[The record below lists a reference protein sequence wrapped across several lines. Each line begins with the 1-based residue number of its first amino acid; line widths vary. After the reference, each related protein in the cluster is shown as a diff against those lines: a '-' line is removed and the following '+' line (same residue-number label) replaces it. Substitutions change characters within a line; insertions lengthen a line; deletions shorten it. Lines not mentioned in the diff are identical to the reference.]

1 MISQA
6 LQKII
11 QGNDLSAEEARQ
23 AMTAIMLGE
32 AGDIGTA
39 ALLAA
44 LAVKGETGEE
54 IQSFARSMRKAAEP
68 WPGPD
73 VPVLADTCGTGG
85 DSQGTL
91 NISTIAAILLASM
104 GVPVAKHGNR
114 AVSSK
119 SGSADLLEQ
128 LGVRLDLEPREVAQ
142 CLERVGICFLFAQ
155 KWHPAMKY
163 AAPVRKAM
171 GVRTVFNLL
180 GPLTN
185 PAPVTH
191 QVLGVFGHRFVEP
204 IAEALAGLGRKGAYV
219 VHSADGLDECSIAD
233 QTYFCR
239 IESGAVVEKGVVTP
253 EDFGFRRAPLESL
266 RVADAQAAR
275 ERSLAVLGGRGSEI
289 ENHVIAMNAALLY
302 SMTAE
307 TTLPKAADACLEA
320 LRSGGAEALVGRWKA
335 FLYEGSG
342 SDVVSLGH

>member
-6 LQKII
+6 LNKII
-11 QGNDLSAEEARQ
+11 HGNDLTAEEARQ

-32 AGDIGTA
+32 AGDIRTA

-54 IQSFARSMRKAAEP
+54 IQAFARSMRKAAVH

-142 CLERVGICFLFAQ
+142 CLERVGVCFLFAQ
-155 KWHPAMKY
+155 KWHPAMKH
-163 AAPVRKAM
+163 AAPVRKGM

-185 PAPVTH
+185 PAPITH
-191 QVLGVFGHRFVEP
+191 QVLGVFDGKFIEP
-204 IAEALAGLGRKGAYV
+204 IAEALAGLGRRGAYV
-219 VHSADGLDECSIAD
+219 VHSADGLDECSIAAE
-233 QTYFCR
+233 TNFAR
-239 IESGAVVEKGVVTP
+239 VEAGVVVERGTLAP
-253 EDFGFRRAPLESL
+253 EDFGFKRAPLDTL
-266 RVADAQAAR
+266 RVADAEAAR
-275 ERSLAVLGGRGSEI
+275 ERSLAVLGGKGNDI
-289 ENHVIAMNAALLY
+289 ENHVIAMNAGLLY
-302 SMTAE
+302 AMTANTNWE
-307 TTLPKAADACLEA
+307 AAAEASLAA
-320 LRSGGAEALVGRWKA
+320 LRSGQALELVGRWKA